1 MNYVQQTP
9 QYLFRTDAQPDSII
23 EDLRAIDQNTEELFL
38 HGKTKG
44 LDLLASF
51 SNLKKLWVHSVNQKE
66 FNQILSQV
74 NPEMLCVYEMRVEDL
89 SLLSNLSSLQILG
102 LEWNT
107 KATRLWDISNNH
119 RLKALSIKGFSRL
132 NEIQSLIQA
141 QEVKLLQLGGDDS
154 ITLKLENL
162 EPLKYLQRLVF
173 LDLSHLKLMDDS
185 LWPIS
190 ELKGLKELVISNQ
203 FPTEEFAKL
212 SVALPDTKC
221 DKFSAFVRVPKLVD
235 GSDIMV
241 VGKRKPFL
249 ISKRD
254 SVKMKKYEDRFRA
267 IQEAFK
273 KEGDEI

>member
-23 EDLRAIDQNTEELFL
+23 EDLRAIDQNTEELFV

-51 SNLKKLWVHSVNQKE
+51 SNLNKLWVRSVNQKE

-74 NPEMLCVYEMRVEDL
+74 NPEMLYVYEMRVEDL
-89 SLLSNLSSLQILG
+89 SLLSNLSNLQILG

-141 QEVKLLQLGGDDS
+141 QEVNLLQLGGDDS

-162 EPLKYLQRLVF
+162 EPLKYLHRLVF

-273 KEGDEI
+273 KEVDEI